1 MIRVIITAL
10 ALCACTPERSFVA
23 EPIEPIAVAIPTECT
38 TPCASLPPWRA
49 DAADGSA
56 LWDTLGEQQIDIAEQ
71 HARCEAAR
79 ASCAAVLRRLERV
92 RVITSSAGR

>member
-10 ALCACTPERSFVA
+10 ALCACTPERIVVA
-23 EPIEPIAVAIPTECT
+23 EPIAVAIPTECI
-38 TPCASLPPWRA
+38 TPCANLPPWRA

-71 HARCEAAR
+71 HARCEVAR